1 MSCGNNIS
9 STHWDRLVELVTA
22 KVCWKLGGAQLAG
35 PARCIG
41 SWKPVGG
48 SGKGAK
54 GALEAGSQLAGLA
67 LVTAKVCWKLGGAQ
81 LAGLARCIG
90 SWKPVGGSGKG
101 ALEASW
107 RVWHWKL
114 GGAQLAGPARCIGSR
129 KPVGG
134 SVGTSQTAKS
144 PNFWEIGQ
152 TGPFFVSKNAWHGL
166 PP

>member
-35 PARCIG
+35 LARCKRCIG
-41 SWKPVGG
+41 SWKPVGGSGIGDSEGLLEARRCPVGG

-67 LVTAKVCWKLGGAQ
+67 LVTAMVCWKPGGAQ
-81 LAGLARCIG
+81 LAGLARC
-90 SWKPVGGSGKG
+90 K
-101 ALEASW
+101 
-107 RVWHWKL
+107 
-114 GGAQLAGPARCIGSR
+114 RCIGSR